1 MKHYF
6 GVVLKPYSLENRTEI
21 ICTNLVK
28 DMIDP
33 IRKLHDLLP
42 FTVNRIRGRET
53 RLNGDRNIGYTITV

>member
-1 MKHYF
+1 
-6 GVVLKPYSLENRTEI
+6 
-21 ICTNLVK
+21 
-28 DMIDP
+28 MIDP